1 MSRIGAALG
10 LVAVG
15 AAAYVVERA
24 RRISEEEGRPL
35 ADVLREM
42 PDRLRSDLTT
52 LGDDIREAAE
62 EGKSAAARREQE
74 IDEEI
79 DGIPHG
85 GAPGAEP
92 A

>member
-1 MSRIGAALG
+1 MR
-10 LVAVG
+10 
-15 AAAYVVERA
+15 
-24 RRISEEEGRPL
+24 
-35 ADVLREM
+35 
-42 PDRLRSDLTT
+42 DRLRSDLTT